1 MDIFEGESVAL
12 KQEGR
17 GVLSRN
23 RYLYAEENLLGSGPV
38 SADFEVMRNDGIHI
52 SLCAVVSV
60 NCVKAFVQNLVDMS
74 TNSWYDGFEVI
85 KMNLKYTE
93 DDYFAGQKEPDVHRS
108 SF

>member
-38 SADFEVMRNDGIHI
+38 SADLEVMRNDGIHI

-60 NCVKAFVQNLVDMS
+60 NRVKALVQNLLTCQLVVGMMD
-74 TNSWYDGFEVI
+74 
-85 KMNLKYTE
+85 L
-93 DDYFAGQKEPDVHRS
+93 R
-108 SF
+108 